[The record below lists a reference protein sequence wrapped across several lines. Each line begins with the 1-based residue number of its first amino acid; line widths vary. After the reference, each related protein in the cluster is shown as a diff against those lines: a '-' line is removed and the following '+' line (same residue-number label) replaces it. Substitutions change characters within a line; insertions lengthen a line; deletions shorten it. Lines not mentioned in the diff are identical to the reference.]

1 MSGIVSYA
9 QNFEDVMLWR
19 ALQGIGKGFYIDI
32 GAQHPVV
39 DSVSLAFY
47 EKGWR
52 GIHVE
57 PQPDYAK
64 LLREQRPDEIVIP
77 AAISTHQGLLT
88 FFEIPA
94 TGLSTADS
102 GIAER
107 HRRAGYEVHET
118 SVPCLPLSELFQQ
131 AQGRDIHW
139 LKIDVEGWEKEVLQ
153 SWGQSKAR
161 PWIVVVESTFPL
173 TQEESFQAWEEL
185 LLKRGYR
192 FVYFD
197 GLNRYYVHESHGD
210 LLPNFRV
217 PPNYFDHFSL
227 AESTPYCA
235 ALRQSLAVLKAQAEQ
250 ARQRADRLQEGL
262 QKEQAR
268 CDWLEA
274 EWEGAKR
281 RIEELAAELALVQ
294 EAERRRS
301 EELEAAKQS
310 LREARAAL
318 EQAQARSLQ
327 LEAELAAAQAEEI
340 NAHSLELQNAL
351 AEREKQLAA
360 VYASWSWKVTA
371 PLRFGYDLALI
382 SLRLAEKA
390 FAFGRKALLWPL
402 LAAMRWALRDP
413 LLAERI
419 NREILRYP
427 WLHRRLRALAIGTGL
442 MATPATPPPTA
453 SPPAAAGSTTTSDL
467 AKLSPHARRM
477 YVRLVQAQRCQEV

>member
-19 ALQGIGKGFYIDI
+19 ALQGVGKGFYIDI

-57 PQPDYAK
+57 PNPAYAN
-64 LLREQRPDEIVIP
+64 LLREQRMGDIVIQ
-77 AAISTHQGLLT
+77 AAISTRRGLLV
-88 FFEIPA
+88 FFEIPQ
-94 TGLSTADS
+94 TGLSTADPE
-102 GIAER
+102 IAER

-235 ALRQSLAVLKAQAEQ
+235 ALRQSLAELKAQAEQ

-268 CDWLEA
+268 CDWLEG
-274 EWEGAKR
+274 EWNGAKR

-301 EELEAAKQS
+301 EELEAARQS
-310 LREARAAL
+310 LAETRAAF

-327 LEAELAAAQAEEI
+327 LEAELAAARAEVEEL
-340 NAHSLELQNAL
+340 NARSLQLQNTV

-360 VYASWSWKVTA
+360 VHASWSWKVTA

-402 LAAMRWALRDP
+402 LAAMRWVLRDP

-419 NREILRYP
+419 NRKILRYP

-442 MATPATPPPTA
+442 MATPAP
-453 SPPAAAGSTTTSDL
+453 SPPAAAGSAATVDP
-467 AKLSPHARRM
+467 AQLSPRARQI
-477 YVRLVQAQRCQEV
+477 YEDLKAALAQRR